1 MGKPT
6 VAREDWYDFRAEA
19 DGDTAELHIFGP
31 IGGGFFVDE
40 DAVTGKAI
48 VEKLDALPDNIKNI
62 RVLVNSPG
70 GSVFDAIHIAN
81 ALRRQRDELGRN
93 VEVDIEALA
102 ASAATIVTSAGR
114 PVRMPRNALMMIHN
128 PMALGIG
135 DASEMR
141 YLAEILDKVRAT
153 IIATYR
159 WISSLS
165 AASAAEGPASTGA
178 A

>member
-1 MGKPT
+1 MGAKSKQT
-6 VAREDWYDFRAEA
+6 ARVPWYELKAEA

-48 VEKLDALPDNIKNI
+48 VEKLDALPETIKTI

-70 GSVFDAIHIAN
+70 GSVFDAVHIAN

-102 ASAATIVTSAGR
+102 ASAATIVTSAGNPIR
-114 PVRMPRNALMMIHN
+114 IPRNALMMIHN
-128 PMALGIG
+128 PMVLGIG
-135 DASEMR
+135 DRALYCLYLYRCGLSSTLR
-141 YLAEILDKVRAT
+141 YLD
-153 IIATYR
+153 Y
-159 WISSLS
+159 
-165 AASAAEGPASTGA
+165 G
-178 A
+178 